1 MARILPNHRDRAGMV
16 VGNQRNAV
24 NTLSP
29 AQQAYRERLNTIEAE
44 KFAALNAPGANADQ
58 LNIAML
64 KRMSAALV
72 KLRAAQREKLH
83 T

>member
-1 MARILPNHRDRAGMV
+1 M
-16 VGNQRNAV
+16 

-29 AQQAYRERLNTIEAE
+29 AQLTYSAALDAIEAE
-44 KFAALNAPGANADQ
+44 RLAALNKPGANADQ

-64 KRMSAALV
+64 RRMSAALV
-72 KLRAAQREKLH
+72 KLRAAQREELH